1 MYYNL
6 LSLKNSA
13 TYKLSSIRR
22 NLIRKIILIEK
33 FLRCDQTKVAQL
45 KEIMKENI
53 CNKRTTKNIYLLH
66 FETSKI
72 TYQIIK
78 IFKRHKT
85 RKILKH
91 II

>member
-13 TYKLSSIRR
+13 TYKLSSTRR

-45 KEIMKENI
+45 REIMEENI
-53 CNKRTTKNIYLLH
+53 CNKRTTKNTYIY
-66 FETSKI
+66 
-72 TYQIIK
+72 Y
-78 IFKRHKT
+78 
-85 RKILKH
+85 ILKH
-91 II
+91 